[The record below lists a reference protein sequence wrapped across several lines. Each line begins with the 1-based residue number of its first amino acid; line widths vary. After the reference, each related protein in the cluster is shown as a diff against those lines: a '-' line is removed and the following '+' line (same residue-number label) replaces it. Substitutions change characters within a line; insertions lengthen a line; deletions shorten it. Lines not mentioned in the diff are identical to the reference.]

1 MGNRTARR
9 RTRWLRGD
17 ANTWEFEGSPF
28 VNGGGGDFRESRK
41 GEAAGGCEPFHSLSS
56 LSRCG
61 LHPWKKGCPCPVLFF
76 LVSSINRQT
85 GLTHLWRKRPIQRV
99 LLWLRTC
106 TAGFPLFLVGLGW
119 VNSRCCEFRHLRL
132 CGRRNQRRGVA
143 ETAFRREIT
152 SSSGGVEEVGLCF
165 RKHGFWELLVV
176 ASMPVM
182 QVILVGLVGAFLAGD
197 FFGVLTADARKHM
210 NRVVYMVFT
219 PSLMFASLAKTITL
233 EDIISWWFMPVN
245 IGLTF
250 VIGGT
255 LGWVVVKLL
264 RPEPH
269 LGGLIIAMCSAGNL
283 GNLMLIVVPAI
294 CNENRSPF
302 GETAICRS
310 RGLSYS
316 SFSMALGGFYIWT
329 HTFSLMRN
337 SGEIHRRMVA
347 AGGGSEKDLEAP
359 LLPPSTG
366 PGGEAVAPTN
376 TYSVCLPSSVEPRET
391 EFACSAQTQIP
402 SDVKLLEGK
411 EQRNFLNRLKDSALQ
426 LVEELMSPPTAAAV
440 LGFIFGT
447 TPWLKSLIIGAAA
460 PFRVVYDSI
469 KLMGTQL
476 NGTIPC
482 ITLILGGNL
491 TKGIRKSKLKRSVI
505 LAVLWV
511 KIAVLPALGIAV
523 TQAAAKLGFLPETPS
538 FATYC
543 SCSTM
548 AELFDVARE
557 ECSVIFLWTYLLA
570 ALSLT
575 VWSSVYLWI
584 LS

>member
-1 MGNRTARR
+1 M
-9 RTRWLRGD
+9 
-17 ANTWEFEGSPF
+17 
-28 VNGGGGDFRESRK
+28 
-41 GEAAGGCEPFHSLSS
+41 
-56 LSRCG
+56 
-61 LHPWKKGCPCPVLFF
+61 
-76 LVSSINRQT
+76 
-85 GLTHLWRKRPIQRV
+85 
-99 LLWLRTC
+99 
-106 TAGFPLFLVGLGW
+106 
-119 VNSRCCEFRHLRL
+119 
-132 CGRRNQRRGVA
+132 
-143 ETAFRREIT
+143 
-152 SSSGGVEEVGLCF
+152 
-165 RKHGFWELLVV
+165 GFWELLVV

-294 CNENRSPF
+294 CNESRSPF

-366 PGGEAVAPTN
+366 PGGEA
-376 TYSVCLPSSVEPRET
+376 
-391 EFACSAQTQIP
+391 IP

-411 EQRNFLNRLKDSALQ
+411 EQRNFLNRLKESALQ

-469 KLMGTQL
+469 KLMG

-523 TQAAAKLGFLPETPS
+523 TQAAAKLGFLPRDPLFRYVLLLQYTIPP
-538 FATYC
+538 AMNI
-543 SCSTM
+543 STM